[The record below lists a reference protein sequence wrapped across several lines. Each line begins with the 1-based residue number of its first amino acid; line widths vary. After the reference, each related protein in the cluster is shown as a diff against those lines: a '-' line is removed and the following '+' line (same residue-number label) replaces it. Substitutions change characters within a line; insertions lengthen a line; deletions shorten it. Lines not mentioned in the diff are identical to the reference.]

1 MVAHDRR
8 DDGVPGAEV
17 QDPLDGAPDVGSAVD
32 EVAEEDDGERG
43 HSGSRPRRARS
54 RSPAS
59 PWRSAGVRWILGT
72 GRPYRGTGGPRV
84 VGQAARH
91 PIRSGRW
98 GAEGQAMRKIVYSVA
113 MSLDGYVAGPNGEA
127 DWITMDPEI
136 DFAALFARF
145 DTVLMGRKTYEQVK
159 AMGGGEAMPGVTSIV
174 ASRTLK
180 PEDCPGATV
189 IGDGLTDRVR
199 ELRAGSGKDI
209 WLFGG
214 GVLFRSLLDAGLV
227 DEVGV
232 AVMPVLLGGGVP
244 LLAAGDRAKLRLTGN
259 KVYKSGIASLEY
271 AVEAD
276 RAKG

>member
-1 MVAHDRR
+1 
-8 DDGVPGAEV
+8 
-17 QDPLDGAPDVGSAVD
+17 
-32 EVAEEDDGERG
+32 
-43 HSGSRPRRARS
+43 
-54 RSPAS
+54 
-59 PWRSAGVRWILGT
+59 
-72 GRPYRGTGGPRV
+72 
-84 VGQAARH
+84 
-91 PIRSGRW
+91 
-98 GAEGQAMRKIVYSVA
+98 MRKVVYSVA

-136 DFAALFARF
+136 DATMDPEIDFTASFARF
-145 DTVLMGRKTYEQVK
+145 DTVLLGRKSYEQVR
-159 AMGGGEAMPGVTSIV
+159 AMGGGEPMPGVTTIV

-227 DEVGV
+227 DEVNV

-244 LLAAGDRAKLRLTGN
+244 LVAAGDRARLRLTGH
-259 KVYKSGIASLEY
+259 KVESGVVSLEY
-271 AVEAD
+271 AVGAD
-276 RAKG
+276 RTKG

>member
-1 MVAHDRR
+1 
-8 DDGVPGAEV
+8 
-17 QDPLDGAPDVGSAVD
+17 
-32 EVAEEDDGERG
+32 
-43 HSGSRPRRARS
+43 
-54 RSPAS
+54 
-59 PWRSAGVRWILGT
+59 
-72 GRPYRGTGGPRV
+72 
-84 VGQAARH
+84 
-91 PIRSGRW
+91 
-98 GAEGQAMRKIVYSVA
+98 MRKVVYSVA
-113 MSLDGYVAGPNGEA
+113 ASLDGYIAGPSGEA

-145 DTVLMGRKTYEQVK
+145 DVVLMGRRTYDQVR

-174 ASRTLK
+174 ASRTLR

-189 IGDGLTDRVR
+189 IGEGLEERVG
-199 ELRAGSGKDI
+199 ELRAGDGKDI

-244 LLAAGDRAKLRLTGN
+244 LLAAGGRARLRLTGSRL
-259 KVYKSGIASLEY
+259 YKSGIASLEY
-271 AVEAD
+271 AVETD

>member
-1 MVAHDRR
+1 
-8 DDGVPGAEV
+8 
-17 QDPLDGAPDVGSAVD
+17 
-32 EVAEEDDGERG
+32 
-43 HSGSRPRRARS
+43 
-54 RSPAS
+54 
-59 PWRSAGVRWILGT
+59 
-72 GRPYRGTGGPRV
+72 
-84 VGQAARH
+84 
-91 PIRSGRW
+91 
-98 GAEGQAMRKIVYSVA
+98 MRKIVYSVA

-136 DFAALFARF
+136 DLAALFARF

-159 AMGGGEAMPGVTSIV
+159 AMAGVTSII

-199 ELRAGSGKDI
+199 ELREGGGKDI

-259 KVYKSGIASLEY
+259 RLYKSGIASLEY
-271 AVEAD
+271 AVET
-276 RAKG
+276 G